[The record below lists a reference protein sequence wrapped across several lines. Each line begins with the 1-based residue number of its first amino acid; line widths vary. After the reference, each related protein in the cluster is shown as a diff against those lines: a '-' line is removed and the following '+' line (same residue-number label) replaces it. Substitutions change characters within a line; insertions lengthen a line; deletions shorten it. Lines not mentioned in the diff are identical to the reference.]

1 MKKSKVLIAI
11 ISVLSVCSFLIGT
24 SVAWLT
30 SKTEDLVNTFT
41 YGDINITLEETDTND
56 GDDNAN
62 TNEYKM
68 LPGNEITK
76 DPKITVKADSEDS
89 YLFVKLTKSEN
100 FDNFMTFEIA
110 EGWTL
115 LEGTTDVYYREVTK
129 SETDQEFTVL
139 KDNKVTVKE
148 DVTKA
153 MLNELDKD
161 GANNYPTLTI
171 TAYAVQRDS
180 KIEAIDSA
188 AEAWAIATAE
198 EAKQDQAE
206 AQA

>member
-1 MKKSKVLIAI
+1 MKKSKLLVAI
-11 ISVLSVCSFLIGT
+11 ISVLSLCSFLVGT

-41 YGDINITLEETDTND
+41 YGDINIKLEETDTED

-76 DPKITVKADSEDS
+76 DPKVTVIANSEES

-100 FDNFMTFEIA
+100 FDNFMTYEVA

-115 LEGTTDVYYREVTK
+115 LEGTTDVYYREVGVSDK
-129 SETDQEFTVL
+129 DQEFTVL
-139 KDNKVTVKE
+139 KDNKVKVKE

-180 KIEAIDSA
+180 KIEAIDTP
-188 AEAWAIATAE
+188 AEAWTIATAE
-198 EAKQDQAE
+198 EAKQEQPE
-206 AQA
+206 A

>member
-1 MKKSKVLIAI
+1 MKKSKIVVAI
-11 ISVLSVCSFLIGT
+11 ISLLSICSFVIGT

-41 YGDINITLEETDTND
+41 YGDINIKLDETDTND
-56 GDDNAN
+56 GDENIN

-68 LPGNEITK
+68 LPGNEIIK
-76 DPKITVKADSEDS
+76 DPKVTVIANSEDS

-110 EGWTL
+110 EGWTI

-129 SETDQEFTVL
+129 SDKDQEFTVL
-139 KDNKVTVKE
+139 KDNKVKVKE
-148 DVTKA
+148 EVTKA

-161 GANNYPTLTI
+161 GKKDYPTLTI
-171 TAYAVQRDS
+171 TAYAVQRDG
-180 KIEAIDSA
+180 KIEAIDTP
-188 AEAWAIATAE
+188 AEAWAIASAE
-198 EAKQDQAE
+198 EAKQEQAN
-206 AQA
+206 A